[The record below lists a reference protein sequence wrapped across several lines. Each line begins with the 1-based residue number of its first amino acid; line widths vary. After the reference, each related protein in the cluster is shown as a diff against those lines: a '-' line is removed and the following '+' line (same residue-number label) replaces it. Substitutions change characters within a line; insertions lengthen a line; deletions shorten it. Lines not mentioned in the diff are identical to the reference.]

1 MCKKI
6 REGKVLSPSSDG
18 DIDESFP
25 KDWEPVKK
33 TKKKKRS
40 KSKVCLT
47 CGQNIVKNKK
57 RDAFSYKNIKKWIET
72 QQGIARAA
80 GMVERSRNRD
90 MPQKKRD
97 EQMRKR
103 YAAEGYIRS
112 MQRYL
117 RTGDWDNMYFGEYE
131 EHLTKWKV
139 IAPAG
144 DK

>member
-1 MCKKI
+1 MIQSETDKAF
-6 REGKVLSPSSDG
+6 E
-18 DIDESFP
+18 
-25 KDWEPVKK
+25 
-33 TKKKKRS
+33 
-40 KSKVCLT
+40 KSKESLT
-47 CGQNIVKNKK
+47 KEEQVKERMAALRAK
-57 RDAFSYKNIKKWIET
+57 RNPAKLKGVPPSILELPDDNTFSYKNIKKWIET

-117 RTGDWDNMYFGEYE
+117 RTGDWDNLYFGEYQ

-139 IAPAG
+139 IS
-144 DK
+144 

>member
-1 MCKKI
+1 MIQSETDKAF
-6 REGKVLSPSSDG
+6 E
-18 DIDESFP
+18 
-25 KDWEPVKK
+25 
-33 TKKKKRS
+33 
-40 KSKVCLT
+40 KSKESLT
-47 CGQNIVKNKK
+47 KEEQVKERMAALRAK
-57 RDAFSYKNIKKWIET
+57 RKPAKLKGGHPSILELPDDNTFSYKNIKKWIET

-139 IAPAG
+139 IS
-144 DK
+144 